1 MPRIG
6 INQQT
11 GNSPLSILEIVIHA
25 RPLLLCNT
33 LLLPIQLSNLPTT
46 RRLLSLLV
54 VPLLDEPR
62 ESETDALAP
71 GHITACGLV
80 PWAQREI
87 RSLYFPHELWLKPH
101 VRLVFRY
108 GGVGVERFGS
118 VDDERGER
126 LVQFFENCFGEAG
139 PDVANGFVGL
149 LGGVVGGEE
158 EGAVYGCSLSLS
170 VVGAE
175 DD

>member
-11 GNSPLSILEIVIHA
+11 GNNPLSILEIVIHA

-46 RRLLSLLV
+46 RRLLSLLIIS
-54 VPLLDEPR
+54 LFDEPR
-62 ESETDALAP
+62 EPEADALTP
-71 GHITACGLV
+71 GHITACSLI

-87 RSLYFPHELWLKPH
+87 RSLYFPHKLRLEPH

-108 GGVGVERFGS
+108 SGVGVERFGS
-118 VDDERGER
+118 VDDERGEGR
-126 LVQFFENCFGEAG
+126 VQFFEDGFGEPGA
-139 PDVANGFVGL
+139 DVADCFVSL

-170 VVGAE
+170 VVGAQ